1 MATYYDTL
9 LECKSNSPAITKN
22 RSKRHHQKNL
32 KYIHLMQRDGV
43 YYFESDRWSIAC
55 MILVELSIEY
65 PDEIFEA
72 RIWNLDMYASEL
84 RTIMYKAGIP
94 EIIKIEPNYGFRTAH
109 LEKIM
114 GKETIDRFMKIAI
127 RYLKTYDNLA
137 NTLEFDEVLKK
148 EKEDKIDSFTTIH
161 VENEKFKIEATK
173 RTYSLI
179 EVKGYHKEVPEPSW
193 KEIEEEKK

>member
-9 LECKSNSPAITKN
+9 LECKSNSQLL
-22 RSKRHHQKNL
+22 QK
-32 KYIHLMQRDGV
+32 IDPRDIIKKTSNKFISCKDGI
-43 YYFESDRWSIAC
+43 YYFESTGGALHADI
-55 MILVELSIEY
+55 IELSIEY